1 MTREEFLDYVIEEN
15 KDDTAWFND
24 ELYFVDMYRMLRD
37 SMNFGKAETMVILA
51 SLMKAG
57 AKFKVKGEEE

>member
-1 MTREEFLDYVIEEN
+1 MTREEFLDYIIEEN

-24 ELYFVDMYRMLRD
+24 ELYFADMYKMFRD